1 MAVKKITLRWL
12 FNSFGVIVIIILAV
26 EVIFAISISRYYYN
40 AVSQTLRARATLVN
54 SAFSQY
60 YAEGGANQYNQ
71 MRDYVATFDAKSQM
85 ELMTIDGNGNIAL
98 TSSGFIPDSQGAM
111 NDYLLALASEDR
123 TGEYI
128 NKANDTR
135 IMAVS
140 MLAPVNDSSLSAV
153 RLAVSLENVDR
164 QIGFLIVG
172 MSALGIAML
181 LLVLFSSS
189 YFIGTI
195 VNPVG
200 EVGQT
205 ARRIADGDFEA
216 HLEKKYNDEI
226 GDLCDTINY
235 MAEKLGEAER
245 LKNDFISSVSHELRT
260 PLTAIQGWGETL
272 MDDDGQDKDM
282 LRRGMGI
289 IISEAGRLNQMVE
302 ELLDFSR
309 MQSGRFQLRM
319 SRTDPLAELGD
330 VVLMYTER
338 AKREG
343 ITLTFDDN
351 DLMVP
356 VMGDKNKLRQVF
368 VNIIDNAVKYSDP
381 GGSILVTARA
391 TPQLLTITVADK
403 GIGIRPEDLP
413 KVKIKFF
420 KADST
425 RRSSGIG
432 LAVADEI
439 ITHHGGT
446 LELKSVYNEGT
457 TVTITLPV
465 QIPGKSEKEQVI
477 E

>member
-1 MAVKKITLRWL
+1 
-12 FNSFGVIVIIILAV
+12 
-26 EVIFAISISRYYYN
+26 
-40 AVSQTLRARATLVN
+40 
-54 SAFSQY
+54 
-60 YAEGGANQYNQ
+60 
-71 MRDYVATFDAKSQM
+71 
-85 ELMTIDGNGNIAL
+85 
-98 TSSGFIPDSQGAM
+98 
-111 NDYLLALASEDR
+111 
-123 TGEYI
+123 
-128 NKANDTR
+128 
-135 IMAVS
+135 VS

-338 AKREG
+338 AKRDG

-351 DLMVP
+351 DLLVP

-391 TPQLLTITVADK
+391 TPQLLTITVEDK

-446 LELKSVYNEGT
+446 LELKSVFNEGT
-457 TVTITLPV
+457 TVIITLPV
-465 QIPGKSEKEQVI
+465 QNTGEI
-477 E
+477 